1 MAVENWFPTP
11 VYYNDLVFGEYS
23 PIQQEI
29 FENLE
34 KMSLKDLSNPFNDTV
49 KTTFKHGMI
58 NDVVSEFA
66 LTHLYKMI
74 EKCAIEFCN
83 TVKYDGTGNT
93 NYKIKVIESW
103 INFYN
108 RNDYQ
113 FDHEH
118 TGDISGVYYYQ
129 SNGNDGD
136 IVFSNPHVSTKLQ
149 RFPSN
154 SFSKSIYYKP
164 RIGKIVLF
172 PSWLTHRVEPNKT
185 DDTRISIAF
194 NLKIS

>member
-1 MAVENWFPTP
+1 MTVENWFPTP
-11 VYYNDLVFGEYS
+11 VYYNDLVFDEYS

-34 KMSLKDLSNPFNDTV
+34 RMTLKDLSNPFNDTV

-66 LTHLYKMI
+66 LTHLYKII

-83 TVKYDGTGNT
+83 DVKYDGTGNT
-93 NYKIKVIESW
+93 DYKIKMIESW

-108 RNDYQ
+108 KNDYQ

-129 SNGNDGD
+129 TNANDGN
-136 IVFSNPHVSTKLQ
+136 IVFSNPNVSTKLQ